1 VAEQN
6 PRAAV
11 SRLRPPVHSIT
22 LWTVICAALVVA
34 VHFSSVA
41 RGGFHLGSYASGVAT
56 LAAFAL
62 AATYSLRKRTLWASL
77 RLLQIAAWLPSSIA
91 RRLVYA
97 DRLETWRFT
106 HVAIGI
112 FVVLPLWWH
121 IEAGFRAGTIEVA
134 LAVLLALLVLSGIA
148 GAVIQEFLPH
158 VMRLEPDHEVRL
170 QDVEEAIVSIYHEA
184 EEAILGHSEKLVAAY
199 LETIR
204 PILRG
209 AEPRR
214 MLLRATLT
222 AADPSV
228 RRCTPLRARAAELGA
243 EAQLFQS
250 LVDLAARKIRLEQNR
265 FNLTFGIAWMRLHVA
280 LMLLTGFAI
289 GFHVLGTLYLDGL

>member
-1 VAEQN
+1 MSRHRL
-6 PRAAV
+6 PV
-11 SRLRPPVHSIT
+11 SSIT
-22 LWTVICAALVVA
+22 LWTVICAALVVG

-41 RGGFHLGSYASGVAT
+41 RAGFHLESYASGIAT
-56 LAAFAL
+56 LAAFVL
-62 AATYSLRKRTLWASL
+62 AATYSLRKRSLWASL

-91 RRLVYA
+91 RRIVSA

-112 FVVLPLWWH
+112 FLLLPFWWH
-121 IEAGFRAGTIEVA
+121 IEAGFHAGTVEVA
-134 LAVLLALLVLSGIA
+134 LAVLVALLILSGVA

-158 VMRLEPDHEVRL
+158 AMRLEPDHEVRQ
-170 QDVEEAIVSIYHEA
+170 QDIEEALVSIYHEA
-184 EEAILGHSEKLVAAY
+184 EEAILGHSEKLITAY

-209 AEPRR
+209 AEPRLL
-214 MLLRATLT
+214 LLRATLT
-222 AADPSV
+222 GADASV
-228 RRCTPLRARAAELGA
+228 RRCPPLRARAAELGA
-243 EAQLFQS
+243 EGQLFQQ

-265 FNLTFGIAWMRLHVA
+265 FNLTFGIAWLRLHMA

-289 GFHVLGTLYLDGL
+289 GFHVLGILYLDGL